1 MVPVE
6 STAVE
11 ARLVEIGGDPREMK
25 RRIGILL
32 LTALLVMAAGC
43 AVQEQPP
50 ARGNPAV
57 PDTHETDAGGKR
69 MPSAGASSLTLGGAG
84 QVLVR
89 FQDGIETREIERI
102 QKEAG
107 LRALQALSPPRLYL
121 MEIIDGSSVE
131 DMLERLKRYAEIVYA
146 EPNHPKTLK
155 KN

>member
-1 MVPVE
+1 MVPIKT
-6 STAVE
+6 TAVT
-11 ARLVEIGGDPREMK
+11 ARLVKIGGDPREMK
-25 RRIGILL
+25 RRIKILL
-32 LTALLVMAAGC
+32 LTSLLFMAAGC
-43 AVQEQPP
+43 AAQEQPP

-57 PDTHETDAGGKR
+57 PDTHETDPGGKR
-69 MPSAGASSLTLGGAG
+69 MPSAGASSLTSGGAG

-89 FQDGIETREIERI
+89 FQDGIETKEIDRI

-107 LRALQALSPPRLYL
+107 LRTLQAISPPRLYL

>member
-6 STAVE
+6 STAVT
-11 ARLVEIGGDPREMK
+11 ARLVKIGGDPREMK

-43 AVQEQPP
+43 AAQEQPP